1 MKGSFEGDDKD
12 HGGSVV
18 CPNHFPFGSTT
29 GIIQVNGIG
38 NGHAAIKWLG
48 AIEARLPVTERPV

>member
-1 MKGSFEGDDKD
+1 
-12 HGGSVV
+12 V

-38 NGHAAIKWLG
+38 NGHAAIKWLE
-48 AIEARLPVTERPV
+48 AIEARLPVTERPVLAVVMQTNSDSCELRF